1 MKIFINAGHSLKYDS
16 GAIGA
21 SGTRECD
28 INAQIAKATAERLK
42 SAGYTVTEY
51 QQQKRLAD
59 VAEMANKSKADLF
72 VAIHCNAAGNKN
84 AHGTETWH
92 YTGCPIGSKL
102 AAAIQREV
110 VETLGTRDRGVKSSR
125 SLYVLRKTAMPAVLV
140 EVGFISNAEE
150 EKLILSKI
158 PEIGKAIAD
167 GIIAAQ

>member
-1 MKIFINAGHSLKYDS
+1 MKIFINAGHSLTYDC

-21 SGTRECD
+21 SGGKESE
-28 INAQIAKATAERLK
+28 INLQIAKVTAERLK
-42 SAGYTVTEY
+42 SAGYAVVLY
-51 QQQKRLAD
+51 QQERKLAD
-59 VAEMANKSKADLF
+59 VTVKANKSKADLF

-92 YTGCPIGSKL
+92 YTGCPIGSKV

-125 SLYVLRKTAMPAVLV
+125 SLYVLRKTVMPAVLH
-140 EVGFISNAEE
+140 EVAFISNQEE